1 MKAQLKE
8 NWKIIAKNAND
19 PLSMDVASLHFN
31 NSLMLIKLSTAIIV
45 QLITSRLLNTRRK
58 ISKISK
64 YFFFA
69 YLFFNERHDI
79 NAKFDSF

>member
-45 QLITSRLLNTRRK
+45 PADHESIIEHKKKNQQN
-58 ISKISK
+58 
-64 YFFFA
+64 F
-69 YLFFNERHDI
+69 
-79 NAKFDSF
+79 